1 MKVKDKDAQY
11 TLQVLKPVHADKL
24 WAILAPAALIE
35 FGHRL
40 YEAETETSQSIVYC
54 IKCYAYTTST
64 GSGKVRL
71 LREACPREAGK
82 ERQAQK
88 SRLQACLHPQHNKG
102 SISPS
107 WPVRESAIRRLVE
120 LAAPCLTPT
129 KGSRAKVGGAQ
140 AAETASLKEVLA
152 AVGLDFDKAT
162 STKPAV
168 ATAEKNDGSEEGP
181 GHEVR

>member
-1 MKVKDKDAQY
+1 ME
-11 TLQVLKPVHADKL
+11 PVHADKL

-35 FGHRL
+35 YGHRL
-40 YEAETETSQSIVYC
+40 YEAETETCQGIVYC

-71 LREACPREAGK
+71 LREACPREAWK

-107 WPVRESAIRRLVE
+107 WPVRESASRRLAE
-120 LAAPCLTPT
+120 LAAPCVTPT
-129 KGSRAKVGGAQ
+129 KGSRARLGGAQ
-140 AAETASLKEVLA
+140 AAETASLREVLD
-152 AVGLDFDKAT
+152 VIGLDFNKAT
-162 STKPAV
+162 SAKPAV
-168 ATAEKNDGSEEGP
+168 ATAEEFDGGDEGP